1 MFNSK
6 RENFNKIAIFTIAI
20 LLVLA
25 TIINVSLAYFTDSA
39 STKGDSSGEIRFGT
53 IAIKVSVAG
62 ENYVLENGKVK
73 FTLTADEVVQSE
85 VYRTIILE
93 NADGKTTEDFAMR
106 LTAGSN
112 SSKVEA
118 ELSPK
123 ETDYIDSAD
132 LISSNWQTGTD
143 SKSYFTKFVHL
154 PEGKKAYIPVVIKMN
169 NLSPSDFSSSLFVT
183 FDIEIIQAAN
193 DGYKS
198 WETKPASLNITET
211 YTPLNEYTQLEYI
224 ESTGTQYIDTGYY
237 VNPKTRVK
245 IDFAF
250 TSLSKQQRIFGHSSD
265 SDSGS
270 NLSFCCYINGSGKI
284 ATANKDGIGNWLT
297 TGVTATTDRVTISM
311 DEINKKLTILG
322 NNVNYSSSLNTI
334 TRTSNLPL
342 TLFVDNRTDVYDALY
357 ASAKLYSFK
366 IWDNKVL
373 VRNFIPSQN
382 SSGAVGL
389 YDTVTKTFYGNAGTG
404 TFVAGSAV

>member
-6 RENFNKIAIFTIAI
+6 KENSNKIAIFTIAI
-20 LLVLA
+20 LLALA
-25 TIINVSLAYFTDSA
+25 TIINVSLAYFTGSSSA
-39 STKGDSSGEIRFGT
+39 GGTSGEIRFGN

-62 ENYVLENGKVK
+62 ENYVVENGKVK
-73 FTLTADEVVQSE
+73 FTLTADEVTQSE

-93 NADGKTTEDFAMR
+93 NADGKKTEDFAMR
-106 LTAGSN
+106 MASNSN
-112 SSKVEA
+112 SSKVIA
-118 ELSPK
+118 GLSSK
-123 ETDYIDSAD
+123 ETEYVDSAD
-132 LISSNWQTGTD
+132 LISDNWLTGTD

-154 PEGKKAYIPVVIKMN
+154 PEGKKVYIPVVIQMN
-169 NLSPSDFSSSLFVT
+169 NLSPSDFSSSLYVT
-183 FDIEIIQAAN
+183 FDIEVIQAVH

-211 YTPLNEYTQLEYI
+211 YTPLNEYTKLEYI

-334 TRTSNLPL
+334 TRTSNLSL

-366 IWDNKVL
+366 VWDNNTL

-404 TFVAGSAV
+404 TFVAGPVV